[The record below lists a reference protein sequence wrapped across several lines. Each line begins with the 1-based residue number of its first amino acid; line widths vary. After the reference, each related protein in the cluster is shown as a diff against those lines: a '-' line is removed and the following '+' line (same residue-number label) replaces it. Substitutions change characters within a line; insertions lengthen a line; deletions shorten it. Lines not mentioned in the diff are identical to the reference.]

1 MVNGERRKSTKI
13 GEMEWEQQNM
23 NRLSFWGKV
32 GRYGEEM
39 GRRKLGKWG
48 RGVPPP
54 FISP

>member
-1 MVNGERRKSTKI
+1 MVNGERRKSAKI
-13 GEMEWEQQNM
+13 GEMEWEQQKM
-23 NRLSFWGKV
+23 NRLSFWGKG